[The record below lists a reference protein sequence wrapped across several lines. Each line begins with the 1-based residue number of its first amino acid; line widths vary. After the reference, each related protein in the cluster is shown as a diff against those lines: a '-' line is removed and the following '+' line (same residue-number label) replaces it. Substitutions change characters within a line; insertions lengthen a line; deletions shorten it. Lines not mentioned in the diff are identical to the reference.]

1 MASWVAAYTISG
13 STSPRGESWCNSRSH
28 TSFLCLF
35 RRASPEGRGY
45 PGELPAATPA
55 QRRGAV
61 RSTGSSSRPVRCSR
75 MSLRA
80 PRPQQQRRRPAG
92 AAVSALRG
100 SGCGQRQR
108 EPIQAPAGSACD
120 ASVGAGGGGRA
131 ASARDT
137 GVAQQHGHDAGDDAR
152 QPEQASRAGHRGRP
166 WRSAGNGGIGVRSAR
181 PHTLTLQATFEGIE
195 MQLHAVPAAGGEL
208 RHAFVCCRRKRG
220 RPGSRRPPCSAPLR
234 SARCGTATGP
244 TPPWC
249 GSTPACLVPVNLS
262 CSRSPEFSCMQD
274 FKWPTNTNATVS
286 TGPGSCAAN
295 LPETKV

>member
-55 QRRGAV
+55 QRRGRPLDGEQQPPGTVLADV
-61 RSTGSSSRPVRCSR
+61 SPRSSP
-75 MSLRA
+75 A
-80 PRPQQQRRRPAG
+80 AAAAEPAG
-92 AAVSALRG
+92 AAVSPFAAAAAANG
-100 SGCGQRQR
+100 SGSQYRHLQ
-108 EPIQAPAGSACD
+108 EAPATPVSALAAADGPPAHAIQVSPSSMGTTPGTTPGSQ
-120 ASVGAGGGGRA
+120 SRQQGRPSRA
-131 ASARDT
+131 A
-137 GVAQQHGHDAGDDAR
+137 
-152 QPEQASRAGHRGRP
+152 

-249 GSTPACLVPVNLS
+249 GSTPRMPW
-262 CSRSPEFSCMQD
+262 SRSTSHAAVVQSSHAC
-274 FKWPTNTNATVS
+274 KISN
-286 TGPGSCAAN
+286 GPQTQT
-295 LPETKV
+295 LQ